1 MHELLALSA
10 NQGGYVLRRQ
20 ALGLGWLDSSLRA
33 AMRQGMLVRPRHGIY
48 VPTSTW
54 REASP
59 SGRLVILSRA
69 TLHRLGG
76 GFALSHSSAAAVH
89 GLDLHGVDLG
99 RVHVTSLSRRT
110 GRIEAGVVQHAGPL
124 DHDDVVLIGGV
135 PVVSAS
141 RAVVETG
148 CLAGVE
154 GAMVVASSALHRELT
169 TDEELVARVRR
180 HAQLRGIRAA
190 RLGLSLSEAG
200 CHSAGEA
207 RSLFMCWEQGLPRPA
222 CQVPIHDAD
231 GLAGIVDAGWLEWR
245 HVGEFDGLVK
255 YGRRNPWSSDP
266 VATLVAE
273 KAREDRIRDTGLGMS
288 RWTWHDLDADVRART
303 AARIRHG
310 LERSRRWY
318 STPA

>member
-1 MHELLALSA
+1 MEDLLALA
-10 NQGGYVLRRQ
+10 ARQGGYVLRRQ
-20 ALGLGWLDSSLRA
+20 ALALGWLDSSLRA
-33 AMRQGMLVRPRHGIY
+33 GIRHGLLVRPRHGTY
-48 VPTSTW
+48 VPAQVW
-54 REASP
+54 RSASAT
-59 SGRLVILSRA
+59 GRLLIVSRA
-69 TLHRLGG
+69 TLHRLGE
-76 GFALSHSSAAAVH
+76 GFVLSHSSAAAVH

-99 RVHVTSLSRRT
+99 RVHVTSRGRRS

-124 DHDDVVLIGGV
+124 DDGEVVLVGGV
-135 PVVSAS
+135 PVVPVS
-141 RAVVETG
+141 RAVVETA

-154 GAMVVASSALHRELT
+154 GAMVVASSALHHGST
-169 TDEELVARVRR
+169 TDDDLAARARR
-180 HAQLRGIRAA
+180 HGQLRGIRGA
-190 RLGLSLSEAG
+190 RLGLSLSDAG

-207 RSLFMCWEQGLPRPA
+207 RSLFLCWEQGLPRPV

-255 YGRRNPWSSDP
+255 YGRQNPWSSDP
-266 VATLVAE
+266 VAMLVAE
-273 KAREDRIRDTGLGMS
+273 KAREDRIRETGLGMT
-288 RWTWHDLDADVRART
+288 RWTWHDLDPDVRART